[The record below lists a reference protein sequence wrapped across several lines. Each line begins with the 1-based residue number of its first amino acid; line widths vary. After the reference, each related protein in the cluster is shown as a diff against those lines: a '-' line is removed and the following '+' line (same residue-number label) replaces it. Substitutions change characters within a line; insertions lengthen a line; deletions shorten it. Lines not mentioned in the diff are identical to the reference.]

1 MAEPPLPLRSSR
13 IAAYRDLA
21 MTLIVRE
28 LVVRYKRSVLGILWA
43 LIEPLA
49 NVAVYVVV
57 FGVFLGAGTETRDY
71 AVFALWGVLPWL
83 FISSTLEQ
91 CTHTL
96 LEHAP
101 LLKKAA
107 FPRELLIVAVVVSRL
122 TTLLL
127 GCAVALVFTLARG
140 VPITAAHVGL
150 LLTGIVALTAV
161 AFGLGLALSALQVLL
176 RDVGFLLRFALR
188 LGFYACPIVY
198 PLTRLPEA
206 LRPAYELNP
215 LVSLLWCFQAA
226 SVPLE
231 ARPSTVAF
239 AVATLG
245 VFVAA
250 FGGWRFFRSIL
261 PSVADRL

>member
-1 MAEPPLPLRSSR
+1 MGAARF
-13 IAAYRDLA
+13 AAYRDLA
-21 MTLIVRE
+21 VTLIGRE
-28 LVVRYKRSVLGILWA
+28 LVVRYKRSVLGVLWA

-91 CTHTL
+91 STHTL

-107 FPRELLIVAVVVSRL
+107 FPRELLIVAVVFSRL

-127 GCAVALVFTLARG
+127 GCAVAVVFSLVRG
-140 VPITAAHVGL
+140 VPMTPVHFGL
-150 LLTGIVALTAV
+150 LLLGIIALTVV
-161 AFGLGLALSALQVLL
+161 AFGLGLVLTALQVLL
-176 RDVGFLLRFALR
+176 RDTGFLLRFALR

-198 PLTRLPEA
+198 PLTRIPEQMRS
-206 LRPAYELNP
+206 LYELNP

-226 SVPLE
+226 TLPP
-231 ARPSTVAF
+231 AGQPSSTALI
-239 AVATLG
+239 VATCA
-245 VFVAA
+245 VVACGL
-250 FGGWRFFRSIL
+250 GGWMLFRRLL
-261 PSVADRL
+261 PDVADRL